1 MLYPVD
7 VRALGVDYGR
17 RRTGLALSDVS
28 GLIARPWKT
37 ITCPG
42 GPVRLAD
49 ALLAEIGVLQ
59 KEEGGLGA
67 IVLGLPRRLTGEP
80 NEQTAAVETLAAR
93 LRAVVGETPIVLQD
107 ERLTSREAE
116 SLVARREKNWR
127 RRRPLVD
134 AMAAAI
140 ILQDYLDAQTRDSRP
155 EDVNQ

>member
-1 MLYPVD
+1 MLYPVG

-42 GPVRLAD
+42 GPVPLAD
-49 ALLAEIGVLQ
+49 ALFAEISSLRN
-59 KEEGGLGA
+59 EEDGLGA
-67 IVLGLPRRLTGEP
+67 IVLGLPRRLSGEP
-80 NEQTAAVETLAAR
+80 HEQTAAVEALAAR
-93 LRAVVGETPIVLQD
+93 LRALVEHTPIVFQD

-116 SLVARREKNWR
+116 SLIARREKDWR
-127 RRRPLVD
+127 RRRLLVD

-140 ILQDYLDAQTRDSRP
+140 ILQDYLDARGRDRQQ
-155 EDVNQ
+155 EDANR